1 MNKEE
6 YRKLLLT
13 KEWKSKRQ
21 SILER
26 DSYKCTRCGSID
38 KLNIHHIKY
47 IRGRN
52 AWEYDNSLLITLCYK
67 CHSEIHNRSWEKDK
81 KETFIMIHSTEGL
94 EWLTEFNSLRDLQVF
109 MYMVEFQEPKSK
121 IIIFSSLQ
129 IQECAKFLNCTEKTI
144 RNSISSLIGT
154 KFLKRLA
161 MHNYIS
167 NPLTFYKGGTLGL
180 HTSIQLWEK
189 Y

>member
-1 MNKEE
+1 MVNLTNK
-6 YRKLLLT
+6 
-13 KEWKSKRQ
+13 
-21 SILER
+21 
-26 DSYKCTRCGSID
+26 
-38 KLNIHHIKY
+38 
-47 IRGRN
+47 
-52 AWEYDNSLLITLCYK
+52 
-67 CHSEIHNRSWEKDK
+67 
-81 KETFIMIHSTEGL
+81 L

-180 HTSIQLWEK
+180 QTAIQLWEK

>member
-1 MNKEE
+1 M
-6 YRKLLLT
+6 RKIYESQVIDETTGELLST
-13 KEWKSKRQ
+13 KVVTSTKDV
-21 SILER
+21 ER
-26 DSYKCTRCGSID
+26 FMFART
-38 KLNIHHIKY
+38 
-47 IRGRN
+47 
-52 AWEYDNSLLITLCYK
+52 
-67 CHSEIHNRSWEKDK
+67 
-81 KETFIMIHSTEGL
+81 TEGL